1 MGAEKLGAE
10 KSLQLLFMWSD
21 QLNTTRLTQTDTS
34 RYNIEILQAHYDIFV
49 IFKQFFVT
57 CLVLE

>member
-49 IFKQFFVT
+49 IFKH
-57 CLVLE
+57 